1 MSRYLMQRH
10 PFTPP
15 FMTGLAREV
24 DQLQDSIQRMFDSP
38 FGVGPARIPRIEA
51 LGWIPPVEITE
62 SDHEILMTVELPGL
76 DKGDVKIDI
85 DDNVLT
91 LHGEK
96 RAEHKEEDA
105 KKEFFLEERSYG
117 SFERSFTLP
126 PTVNVEKVTAV
137 FEKGVLKVTLPKS
150 EVVKPRG
157 REIAIEA
164 K

>member
-1 MSRYLMQRH
+1 MSRYLMQRN

-15 FMTGLAREV
+15 FMSGL

-38 FGVGPARIPRIEA
+38 FSAPARFPRIEA
-51 LGWIPPVEITE
+51 LAWLPPVEITE
-62 SDHEILMTVELPGL
+62 TDKAIMMTVELPGL
-76 DKGDVKIDI
+76 DSNDVKIDV
-85 DDNVLT
+85 DDNLLT
-91 LHGEK
+91 LRGEK

-105 KKEFFLEERSYG
+105 KKEYFLEERRYG

-126 PTVNVEKVTAV
+126 PTVNVDQVSAV
-137 FEKGVLKVTLPKS
+137 FEKGILHITLPKS